1 MSTTSEKERQKF
13 YAKIVSLPQMV
24 AAEVNRDEVVS
35 WYKRARKKTR
45 TTDDPNDG
53 SRSNDGM
60 MMSSLDGSLMNGGQ
74 SMLNDHHMMGGLDHS
89 HLLVNSSQ
97 MHNGM
102 MHSHDMSHLM
112 GSRMNTLDAPGLGLV
127 DLSLQNNNRPVR
139 EMAPE
144 ELAYAEPSS
153 AAAYAAA
160 LSAQQHAQS
169 SLGQSMPPP
178 PIVAPVA
185 ATQPVVGL

>member
-1 MSTTSEKERQKF
+1 LSEFHDELVF
-13 YAKIVSLPQMV
+13 SSISLIFEKKKGGLM
-24 AAEVNRDEVVS
+24 AES
-35 WYKRARKKTR
+35 FK
-45 TTDDPNDG
+45 
-53 SRSNDGM
+53 
-60 MMSSLDGSLMNGGQ
+60 SSLNGDGWTQDVDKISFYQ
-74 SMLNDHHMMGGLDHS
+74 ATDEIYHFVDNDDH
-89 HLLVNSSQ
+89 
-97 MHNGM
+97 
-102 MHSHDMSHLM
+102 
-112 GSRMNTLDAPGLGLV
+112 
-127 DLSLQNNNRPVR
+127 NRPVR

>member
-74 SMLNDHHMMGGLDHS
+74 SMLNDHMMGGLDHS
-89 HLLVNSSQ
+89 HLVNSQ

-112 GSRMNTLDAPGLGLV
+112 GQRMATLDAPGLGLV

-169 SLGQSMPPP
+169 LGQSMPPP